1 MIPDNF
7 ALGRD
12 ECLQRCGLSRGPQ
25 PSMQRQ
31 PRVAGNALPSS
42 SASSSSSSSSSSAW
56 ASATSSSAATPSPA
70 SMQRR
75 ALVDAS
81 ASEERMVAYYR
92 PAPVLSAPAVT
103 AAAVS
108 SLMLGL
114 VGAMGAGY
122 VVLAV
127 LYLRDRAQ
135 RRTVELAESL
145 PIVARYS
152 DKPSVTAV

>member
-42 SASSSSSSSSSSAW
+42 SASSSSSSSSAW
-56 ASATSSSAATPSPA
+56 ASATSSSAATPSAA

-75 ALVDAS
+75 ALFDAS

-127 LYLRDRAQ
+127 LYLRERQQRAA
-135 RRTVELAESL
+135 REESS
-145 PIVARYS
+145 PVVAVAQYS
-152 DKPSVTAV
+152 DKVVV